1 MYENVWEKVRTMEV
15 FMVMVEVV
23 VMATG
28 GDYVD
33 DDGDCVLRGWW

>member
-1 MYENVWEKVRTMEV
+1 MEV

-23 VMATG
+23 VTVTG

-33 DDGDCVLRGWW
+33 GDSDCVLRGWW